1 MAHNHNHHDHSAHG
15 SSGHGHSHS
24 TASGHSH
31 APAVFDK
38 AFAVG
43 ISLNL
48 GFVFIEFFYGF
59 ISNSL
64 ALMADAGHNL
74 SDVLSLALAWA
85 ATWLARRKPSKARTY
100 GFGRSSILASLINAF
115 LLLIAIGAIGWEAII
130 RFSNPVPIES
140 GTVIWVAAL
149 GILINSATAFMFM
162 RGKDGDIN
170 IKGAYLHMVAD
181 AAVSLGVV
189 IAAVVLGY
197 TGWLWIDP
205 MISLVIVVV
214 IAVGT
219 FSLLKESADM
229 ALDAVPRSIDLEKV
243 EEHLKSIPGVTAI
256 HDLHV
261 LPLSTTSIA
270 LTAHL
275 VKPDGETNDKWLHEI
290 AEGLHEEFGIDHPTI
305 QIERGGNDEECKLAP
320 DTVI

>member
-1 MAHNHNHHDHSAHG
+1 MTHSHDHTEHNHAHR
-15 SSGHGHSHS
+15 
-24 TASGHSH
+24 AGHSH

-38 AFAVG
+38 AFMVG

-48 GFVFIEFFYGF
+48 AFVIIEFFYGY

-85 ATWLARRKPSKARTY
+85 ATWLTRRKPSKFRTY
-100 GFGRSSILASLINAF
+100 GFSRSSILASLLNAV
-115 LLLIAIGAIGWEAII
+115 LLLLAIGAIGWEAII
-130 RFSNPVPIES
+130 RFSNPVPVES
-140 GTVIWVAAL
+140 NTVMWVAAI
-149 GILINSATAFMFM
+149 GIFINSATAFMFM
-162 RGKDGDIN
+162 KGKEGDIN

-189 IAAVVLGY
+189 IAAIVMGY
-197 TGWLWIDP
+197 TSWLWIDP
-205 MISLVIVVV
+205 VISMVIVVV
-214 IAVGT
+214 IAVSTYG
-219 FSLLKESADM
+219 LLKESVDM
-229 ALDAVPRSIDLEKV
+229 AMDAVPRSIDLEKV
-243 EEHLKSIPGVTAI
+243 EKHLKSLEGVTAV

-261 LPLSTTSIA
+261 WPLSTTTTA
-270 LTAHL
+270 LTAHI
-275 VKPDGETNDKWLHEI
+275 VRPSGEITDKWIQEI

-305 QIERGGNDEECKLAP
+305 QIERGGTDGECKLAP